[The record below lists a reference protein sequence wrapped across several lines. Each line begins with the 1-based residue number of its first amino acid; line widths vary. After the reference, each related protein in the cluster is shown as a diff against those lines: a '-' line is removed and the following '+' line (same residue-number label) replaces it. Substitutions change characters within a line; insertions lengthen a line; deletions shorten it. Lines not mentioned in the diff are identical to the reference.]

1 MYPTKMKNGLLKYS
15 LLKWL
20 QMLIEKRSVITIRTN
35 LASVAVPAV
44 NGLDGSASRSSRFI
58 QRK

>member
-1 MYPTKMKNGLLKYS
+1 MKNGLLKYS

-20 QMLIEKRSVITIRTN
+20 QMLIETRSVITIRTN